1 MSDPLGLI
9 NSNGPVQGPTPGAG
23 GGLNPPQAPGA
34 SEGPS
39 FKQTLLENIERVNE
53 MQNDAERA
61 IEDLTAG
68 RRDDLANVLIA
79 KQKADVA
86 FRMLLQ
92 VRNQLVDAYDEIKQ
106 LRV

>member
-9 NSNGPVQGPTPGAG
+9 NNNGPIQGPGAG
-23 GGLNPPQAPGA
+23 GPVGPPQGPGA
-34 SEGPS
+34 TDGPS

-53 MQNDAERA
+53 MQSDAERA
-61 IEDLTAG
+61 IEDLATG
-68 RRDDLANVLIA
+68 RRDDLANVMIA

-92 VRNQLVDAYDEIKQ
+92 VRNQLVNAYDEIKQ